1 MVSQKIMLSPCM
13 VCENEEIYDWMLLN
27 DTLDFIDRY
36 LECGLDSIEGSIF
49 HQDSWYIPPAFEL
62 NMFSMF
68 TTNIFPK
75 LVKLLQKG
83 DIYSLT
89 DLKEIDTYYIK
100 NSNFKITNLK
110 EMELLIRYTSSI
122 NKDYILFV
130 GRTNYGLDSEKFEI
144 SVDGN
149 DVLIPI
155 VKDPYTEKSNCFN
168 SFIKKNDSKEL
179 LVNADLCIKLD
190 NEMKEKAKGI
200 SGSKGDL
207 YKKYGEIIALRNDF
221 VEYFPKNPYNKETKY
236 FIRKDEKYILSI
248 DLLHG
253 HYEVFEGKTRK
264 LWIAE
269 YNFSGQRLTPLDMTR
284 KQLEE
289 MRNTHKVEETDR

>member
-1 MVSQKIMLSPCM
+1 MNKKVLRFYRLP
-13 VCENEEIYDWMLLN
+13 
-27 DTLDFIDRY
+27 
-36 LECGLDSIEGSIF
+36 
-49 HQDSWYIPPAFEL
+49 
-62 NMFSMF
+62 
-68 TTNIFPK
+68 
-75 LVKLLQKG
+75 
-83 DIYSLT
+83 
-89 DLKEIDTYYIK
+89 
-100 NSNFKITNLK
+100 
-110 EMELLIRYTSSI
+110 I

-130 GRTNYGLDSEKFEI
+130 GRTNYGLDSEKLEI

-200 SGSKGDL
+200 SGSKGAL

>member
-1 MVSQKIMLSPCM
+1 MVSQKIMLSPCV

-27 DTLDFIDRY
+27 DTLDFINSY
-36 LECGLDSIEGSIF
+36 LECGLDSVEGSIF
-49 HQDSWYIPPAFEL
+49 HQDSWYTPPAFAL
-62 NMFSMF
+62 NMYSFF
-68 TTNIFPK
+68 TTSIFPK
-75 LVKLLQKG
+75 LVELLRKG
-83 DIYSLT
+83 DTYSLS
-89 DLKEIDTYYIK
+89 DLNEIDTYFIK
-100 NSNFKITNLK
+100 NFDFKITNLK
-110 EMELLIRYTSSI
+110 EMELLIRYTASI
-122 NKDYILFV
+122 NKEYILFI
-130 GRTNYGLDSEKFEI
+130 GRANYGLDSETLEI

-149 DVLIPI
+149 DILIPI

-168 SFIKKNDSKEL
+168 SLIKKGNNKEL
-179 LVNADLCIKLD
+179 FVNADLCFSLD
-190 NEMKEKAKGI
+190 KEMKEKAKDI
-200 SGSKGDL
+200 SGSKGAL

-253 HYEVFEGKTRK
+253 HYEVFEGKSRK